1 MESIVIQKDAN
12 ANVANG
18 TGQDVISIDLSAYTS
33 DRPIS
38 IEVFFA
44 MRYQNDG
51 SFFYIRTGEVFSTSS
66 TRNTGFSPS
75 IDASYNYSQSTTS
88 TVHTPTVTYEQ
99 SNSTLYI
106 RATNNTGSS
115 QTVTYQVTYI
125 LNYN

>member
-1 MESIVIQKDAN
+1 MNTIVIQKDAQT
-12 ANVANG
+12 NVLNG
-18 TGQDVISIDLSAYTS
+18 TNQDVISIDLSDYTS

-38 IEVFFA
+38 VEVFFT

-51 SFFYIRTGEVFSTSS
+51 SIFYIRTGEVFSTSS

-75 IDASYNYSQSTTS
+75 VNASYQYSQSTTS
-88 TVHTPTVTYEQ
+88 TVHTPTVVYEQ

-106 RATNNTGSS
+106 RASNNTGST
-115 QTVTYQVTYI
+115 QTVTYQVSYV